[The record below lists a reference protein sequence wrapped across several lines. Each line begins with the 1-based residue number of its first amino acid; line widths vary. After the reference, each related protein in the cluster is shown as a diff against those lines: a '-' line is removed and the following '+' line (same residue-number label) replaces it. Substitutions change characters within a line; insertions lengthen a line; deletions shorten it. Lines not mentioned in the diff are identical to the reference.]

1 MDFTS
6 LTGQLLSAGIT
17 RTLPPAP
24 VSVDGPDREPLLL
37 FPVEGE
43 VEVARKNLPSRA
55 VIQFDDVALGMGP
68 DPHGAFI
75 PRRRAMRRPIGYFR
89 PDGAC
94 AFELLGSGLLASWW
108 PTAQPAAAPSLPWP
122 AMWPATPP
130 TMAPSMHPL
139 ASAGE
144 KEASASRQTEVKMT
158 FMVVLRDHSG
168 PTGQV
173 LGGEPVPPVAI
184 LLNWLRR
191 HGVRSDLVGTMMR

>member
-6 LTGQLLSAGIT
+6 LTVQLLSAGIT

-24 VSVDGPDREPLLL
+24 VSVDGHDRELSLWL
-37 FPVEGE
+37 PVEGE

-108 PTAQPAAAPSLPWP
+108 PTAHPAAAPSLPWP

-130 TMAPSMHPL
+130 TMAPLMHPL
-139 ASAGE
+139 ASAGDA
-144 KEASASRQTEVKMT
+144 KASTDRQVMAKIV
-158 FMVVLRDHSG
+158 FMIVLRVE
-168 PTGQV
+168 T
-173 LGGEPVPPVAI
+173 
-184 LLNWLRR
+184 LRR
-191 HGVRSDLVGTMMR
+191 IKSHGGSPFRSGSRWSRN

>member
-24 VSVDGPDREPLLL
+24 VSVDGHDRELSLWL
-37 FPVEGE
+37 PVEGE

-130 TMAPSMHPL
+130 TMAPFMHPL

-144 KEASASRQTEVKMT
+144 KEVSASRQTEAKIT
-158 FMVVLRDHSG
+158 FMVVLRDHSS

-173 LGGEPVPPVAI
+173 LRRGAVPFGG
-184 LLNWLRR
+184 
-191 HGVRSDLVGTMMR
+191 